1 MIVLIEM
8 TLGPAVQVEPV
19 PVFSHGRRV
28 ALTCSSLRLV
38 ICWVQIIVINTS
50 QEVRLPRTSLVKK
63 RHPPSLP
70 APQKGL
76 DLSRKGWYFI

>member
-19 PVFSHGRRV
+19 PVFLHGRRV

-76 DLSRKGWYFI
+76 DL